1 MLEILQYPFMQR
13 ALIGG
18 IALAAI
24 FALLGVYV
32 LLRRMAFFAEG
43 IAHASLGSVAVGIV
57 FAINPL
63 ATALVFSIVFAL
75 IIYFVEK
82 RYRLGSD
89 TAIGILF
96 TSGLAFGV
104 LLISFKSGYQPE
116 LLSFLFGNILAINQ
130 TELLLMVIIGIAV
143 IAFIIK
149 YFKSLT
155 LLSFDEETA
164 YATGVNISFLLPA
177 LYCILAVS
185 VVLGIKILGVVL
197 VSALLILPAS
207 TSRLISRSFTRLVAG
222 SVVIAEATVITGI
235 FLSYYFNLPTGP
247 AIVLTGAL
255 FFAVIALYSGFAH
268 KLVKQ

>member
-1 MLEILQYPFMQR
+1 MQR

-18 IALAAI
+18 IVLAAI

-32 LLRRMAFFAEG
+32 ILRRMAFFAEG

-57 FAINPL
+57 FSINPL
-63 ATALVFSIVFAL
+63 ATALVFSIIFAL

-116 LLSFLFGNILAINQ
+116 LLSFLFGNILAIKE
-130 TELLLMVIIGIAV
+130 TELFLMGGIGIAI

-149 YFKSLT
+149 YFKPLT
-155 LLSFDEETA
+155 LLSLDEETA
-164 YATGVNISFLLPA
+164 YVAGVNTSFLLPA

-207 TSRLISRSFTRLVAG
+207 TSRLISRSFTRLVWF
-222 SVVIAEATVITGI
+222 SVIIAEVTIITGI

-255 FFAVIALYSGFAH
+255 FFSVTALYSGFAH
-268 KLVKQ
+268 RLVRK

>member
-1 MLEILQYPFMQR
+1 MQR

-18 IALAAI
+18 IVLAAI

-32 LLRRMAFFAEG
+32 ILRRMAFFAEG

-57 FAINPL
+57 FSINPL
-63 ATALVFSIVFAL
+63 ATALVFSIIFAL

-116 LLSFLFGNILAINQ
+116 LLSFLFGNILAIKE
-130 TELLLMVIIGIAV
+130 TELFLMGGIGIAI

-149 YFKSLT
+149 YFKPLT
-155 LLSFDEETA
+155 LLSLDEETA
-164 YATGVNISFLLPA
+164 YVAGVNTSFLLPA

-207 TSRLISRSFTRLVAG
+207 TSRLISRSFTRLVWF
-222 SVVIAEATVITGI
+222 SVIIAEVTIITGI

-255 FFAVIALYSGFAH
+255 FFSVTALYFRVCS
-268 KLVKQ
+268 